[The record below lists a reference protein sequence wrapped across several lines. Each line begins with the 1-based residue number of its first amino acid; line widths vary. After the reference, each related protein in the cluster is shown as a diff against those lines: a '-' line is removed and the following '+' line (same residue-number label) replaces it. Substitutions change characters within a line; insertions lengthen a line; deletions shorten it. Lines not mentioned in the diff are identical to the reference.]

1 VTLRSRIAGR
11 ARTIGTSRFLVKHSR
26 KASVRVHL
34 SRRAQGLVRRRHHL
48 AVAVTA
54 RSTDAAGL
62 TGVSTRSLQIR
73 PAAARH
79 GRR

>member
-1 VTLRSRIAGR
+1 M
-11 ARTIGTSRFLVKHSR
+11 
-26 KASVRVHL
+26 RVHL

-73 PAAARH
+73 PAVARH

>member
-1 VTLRSRIAGR
+1 MTLRSRIAGR
-11 ARTIGTSRFLVKHSR
+11 TRTIGASRFVVKHGK

-34 SRRAQGLVRRRHHL
+34 SRSAQGLVRRRHHL

-54 RSTDAAGL
+54 RATDAAGL

-79 GRR
+79 GHR